1 MLHFILSTIAFFI
14 AAFYLNR
21 YLDEQG
27 MNKGMPRSML
37 IFLAASIASFAFS
50 AATGWVSDEISGKK
64 HVASADPMQEGDVA
78 RLLKS
83 LSATQGR

>member
-1 MLHFILSTIAFFI
+1 MLDFIFSTIVFFV

-27 MNKGMPRSML
+27 MDKGMSRSML
-37 IFLAASIASFAFS
+37 IFLVASIASFTSS
-50 AATGWVSDEISGKK
+50 AAIRWVSDEISGKK
-64 HVASADPMQEGDVA
+64 HVASADPLQDSDAA

-83 LSATQGR
+83 LSATHE